1 MLALSARRLQIIL
14 TTDRYPAI
22 KSAFLARFSRAD
34 LEAWARGQLPSPANR
49 LLLNHMSG
57 AFITR
62 DGWAIAR
69 PGRKAA

>member
-1 MLALSARRLQIIL
+1 MPLSSRRLKIIL

-57 AFITR
+57 CFISR
-62 DGWAIAR
+62 DGWRISR